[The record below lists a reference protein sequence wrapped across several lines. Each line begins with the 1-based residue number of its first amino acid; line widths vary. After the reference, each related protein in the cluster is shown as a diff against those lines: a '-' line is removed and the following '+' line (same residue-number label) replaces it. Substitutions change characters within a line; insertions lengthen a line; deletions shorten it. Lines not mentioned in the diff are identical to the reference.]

1 VLHLIFQSPIE
12 IAILERIEAGDAAVF
27 LENAV
32 LRVLRNGV
40 LHETLT
46 QLLGTNRLYVL
57 SQDLAVRGIAAD
69 ELVEGIE
76 VIDYA
81 DLVELTVHNR
91 VIQSWF

>member
-1 VLHLIFQSPIE
+1 MLHLIFQSPIE